1 MRLWGVD
8 FFKFLAKFA
17 RICHSEPAKA
27 GEESTI
33 KNQALNLKMDSSRR
47 ATHCAQND
55 KFITHYKFFHKKF
68 APLLS
73 ILALFIAACGYLPTS
88 KLASS
93 VFNDKIY
100 VYVAISQQDARNSI
114 YIVDTVRELVINKL
128 GKSPADKDEA
138 DDSLYVSMESLSF
151 IPIIYD
157 EYGYVIAYKTRI
169 VLAFEAR
176 FKDGRR
182 EKVRT
187 SGDYDFAISPNSVIS
202 DTARFEAIKGASEKA
217 FDEFVSVIAI
227 RGQQNG
233 KH

>member
-8 FFKFLAKFA
+8 F
-17 RICHSEPAKA
+17 
-27 GEESTI
+27 
-33 KNQALNLKMDSSRR
+33 LNLNR
-47 ATHCAQND
+47 HCEAIKSPKQSTKKIHAFFTNFAQSFVKN
-55 KFITHYKFFHKKF
+55 FTPKF

-73 ILALFIAACGYLPTS
+73 ILALFIAGCGYVPTS
-88 KLASS
+88 KVASS

-169 VLAFEAR
+169 VLAFEAH

>member
-1 MRLWGVD
+1 MRLWGD
-8 FFKFLAKFA
+8 FWGAKF
-17 RICHSEPAKA
+17 SFK
-27 GEESTI
+27 GV
-33 KNQALNLKMDSSRR
+33 NFLNLNR
-47 ATHCAQND
+47 HCEAIKSPKQSIKKVYANFINFAKNLANFAQSFVKN
-55 KFITHYKFFHKKF
+55 FTPKF

-73 ILALFIAACGYLPTS
+73 ILALFISACGYLPTS

-176 FKDGRR
+176 FKDGRK
-182 EKVRT
+182 EKITT

>member
-1 MRLWGVD
+1 MR
-8 FFKFLAKFA
+8 KFA
-17 RICHSEPAKA
+17 SPRKICLAVS
-27 GEESTI
+27 
-33 KNQALNLKMDSSRR
+33 L
-47 ATHCAQND
+47 
-55 KFITHYKFFHKKF
+55 F
-68 APLLS
+68 AS
-73 ILALFIAACGYLPTS
+73 LFIASCGYAPTS
-88 KLASS
+88 KIASS
-93 VFNDKIY
+93 VFDDKIY

-169 VLAFEAR
+169 VLAFEAH
-176 FKDGRR
+176 FKDGRKER
-182 EKVRT
+182 VRT